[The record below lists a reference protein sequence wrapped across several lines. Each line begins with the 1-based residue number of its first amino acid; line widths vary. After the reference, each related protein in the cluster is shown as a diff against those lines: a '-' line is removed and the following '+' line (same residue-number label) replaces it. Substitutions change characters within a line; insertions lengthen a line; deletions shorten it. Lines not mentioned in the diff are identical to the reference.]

1 MTSPSAARCGP
12 PGRFD
17 PLPARRPPF
26 ASGPAIALPAPDAS
40 DDADPALF
48 AVLGA
53 RRSVRE
59 HDPDHPLTAAQLGEF
74 LHRCARVATVARD
87 GRHEISLRP
96 SPSGGALHGLEIYP
110 VITDVAELAPGMY
123 HYDPFDH
130 LLEPV
135 PARDAVVQQLLGRA
149 RAAAAGAAT
158 PQVLLVVSCRFG
170 RVMWKY
176 QGLGYALVLKDVGA
190 LYQTMYLVA
199 TAMGLAPC
207 ALGSGDTELFA
218 RATGLDQ
225 LTEASVGEFLL
236 GSRRTLG

>member
-1 MTSPSAARCGP
+1 MLR
-12 PGRFD
+12 
-17 PLPARRPPF
+17 
-26 ASGPAIALPAPDAS
+26 
-40 DDADPALF
+40 
-48 AVLGA
+48 A

-74 LHRCARVATVARD
+74 LHRSAGVVAVATD
-87 GRHEISLRP
+87 GGHEISLRP
-96 SPSGGALHGLEIYP
+96 SPSGGALHAIEIYP
-110 VITDVAELAPGMY
+110 VITDVVGLSPGMY

-135 PARDAVVQQLLGRA
+135 PARAAVLGQLLGRA
-149 RAAAAGAAT
+149 RAAAGGVAT
-158 PQVLLVVSCRFG
+158 PQALLVLSCRFG

-207 ALGSGDTELFA
+207 GIGSGDTELFA
-218 RATGLDQ
+218 QATGLHV
-225 LTEASVGEFLL
+225 LEEASVGEFML
-236 GSRRTLG
+236 GSRPAP